1 MQETQKNT
9 LGMKPWT
16 DERMSNPATRLQ
28 YACMVY
34 DDDAPLTSYL
44 YPCMWDHMEWTRASL
59 SAHGNAMK
67 VKRNSSVHTNKHGF
81 NLIRRSSEH
90 VQASKAHA
98 CKAVASAAS
107 DAQAQPNYEI
117 GHRPCFTFL
126 FFQQCYTMHSQLAK
140 FSTITR
146 RSPLYSSKKEEE
158 EKKCRFR
165 IWSKAG
171 TTTPHK

>member
-1 MQETQKNT
+1 
-9 LGMKPWT
+9 
-16 DERMSNPATRLQ
+16 
-28 YACMVY
+28 
-34 DDDAPLTSYL
+34 
-44 YPCMWDHMEWTRASL
+44 
-59 SAHGNAMK
+59 MK

-117 GHRPCFTFL
+117 GHRPCFTFP

-146 RSPLYSSKKEEE
+146 RSLLFTLAKKER
-158 EKKCRFR
+158 KKVQILHMKQSRNDDAAQVAAVSMHACLSGLLIDPAAFDLAKLL
-165 IWSKAG
+165 SKAVFSCKKMRKVFAKN
-171 TTTPHK
+171 TVALFICMW